1 MHPVGWRAGAN
12 HRSVAA
18 GPRVRIP
25 FAPAESQ
32 IQSRS
37 GCTAVLKG
45 GAPTQASIPIRQRGI
60 ILGHGV
66 LLPVRESPPGSSRL
80 GGGVVVRTRCGAAF
94 MEVHLEV
101 SDSGHLVISRFGVY
115 YDTVDP
121 SSAIPRPSYNS
132 GEPTRI
138 ERNHVQFGQLA
149 ILSKIFRRRHA

>member
-1 MHPVGWRAGAN
+1 
-12 HRSVAA
+12 
-18 GPRVRIP
+18 
-25 FAPAESQ
+25 
-32 IQSRS
+32 
-37 GCTAVLKG
+37 
-45 GAPTQASIPIRQRGI
+45 
-60 ILGHGV
+60 
-66 LLPVRESPPGSSRL
+66 
-80 GGGVVVRTRCGAAF
+80 